1 MMQVGRSEA
10 CEYGP
15 ALVLKALASQ
25 GGVGDG
31 APMRPTVLLIALT
44 FAILSALVR
53 PGGAADEV
61 DTDAAARE
69 ALFNKVE
76 AAQVLERLHAEPRMM
91 RSFEACPADVF
102 ARERPF
108 WRGLAEPRQP
118 TERTCAL
125 HPADCYGLCVGWANG
140 PACFNLAQAFEH
152 HSLDTPDELDR
163 QRFHALACAMGYPA
177 GCTNRAAGIQN
188 GQYRDDP
195 FRTVPLA
202 DKQACEYRSF
212 LIDCDRR
219 GAWGCAMLGQAYR
232 NGEGVTLQPKRARA
246 AFEVSCEISPKFAAC
261 DFAKQQL
268 EMMDH
273 PLPPNA
279 DGAGSGDD

>member
-15 ALVLKALASQ
+15 TLVIKALASQ

-44 FAILSALVR
+44 CAILSALVR
-53 PGGAADEV
+53 PGKAADEV
-61 DTDAAARE
+61 DSDTAARE

-76 AAQVLERLHAEPRMM
+76 AAQISERLHAEPRML
-91 RSFEACPADVF
+91 RSFEACPADAF

-108 WRGLAEPRQP
+108 WRGLAEPRRP

-125 HPADCYGLCVGWANG
+125 HPAECYSQCVGWANG
-140 PACFNLAQAFEH
+140 PACFNAAQAFEH

-163 QRFHALACAMGYPA
+163 QRLHALACAMGYPA
-177 GCTNRAAGIQN
+177 GCTNRAAGIRN

-195 FRTVPLA
+195 FRTVLLA
-202 DKQACEYRSF
+202 TKQACEYRSF

-232 NGEGVTLQPKRARA
+232 NGKGVASQPKRARA
-246 AFEVSCEISPKFAAC
+246 AFEASCEISPNFAAC
-261 DFAKQQL
+261 DFAKRQL
-268 EMMDH
+268 KLMDRAV
-273 PLPPNA
+273 PPEREST
-279 DGAGSGDD
+279 GSDSD